1 MWKVLA
7 KYGVPQVMINLLRSL
22 HEGMVGQVMVGGER
36 TPQISVNN
44 GLRQGCTLAP
54 TLFNLFFNLVI
65 EQWREQCQALGVEV
79 LYKCS
84 GRLVG
89 ARTRSPAQTIVSE
102 LLFADDACAI
112 TTSRADMEQAVE
124 VLLRVTSQWGLT
136 VSVPKTKLMVVGE
149 GLQEDDVTPISTDS
163 GVIDVVSDFKYL
175 GALVSSSGGIEGEAR
190 ERIGHSSRVF
200 GMLRKAV
207 FQDSDLSVSSKML
220 VYMSVVLGVLLYGSE
235 TWAIKSRTMH
245 KLEAF
250 HNRCMQCILGI
261 TSEQQIQERITTVQ
275 LRRRFGLNCSLE
287 GIISKRRLRWL
298 GHVARMSEERIPK
311 QLLFGWLPKTRPTH
325 RPWLRWRDKVRQD
338 LRNCQITEGAWYQL
352 AQERD
357 HWRTQSQG
365 GIQVFI
371 TKQEKRH
378 QERHALRHHL
388 LTTTNSHLCQTCGR
402 SFLSSAGYKNHRC
415 VKQARPT
422 ALERNAFHQSCLQCQ
437 RKFRRPQDLSRH
449 KCGLGT

>member
-1 MWKVLA
+1 M
-7 KYGVPQVMINLLRSL
+7 
-22 HEGMVGQVMVGGER
+22 
-36 TPQISVNN
+36 
-44 GLRQGCTLAP
+44 
-54 TLFNLFFNLVI
+54 
-65 EQWREQCQALGVEV
+65 

-89 ARTRSPAQTIVSE
+89 ARTRSPAHTIVSE
-102 LLFADDACAI
+102 LMFADDACAV
-112 TTSRADMEQAVE
+112 TTSRAGMEQAVE

-175 GALVSSSGGIEGEAR
+175 GALVSSSGGIEGEVR

-207 FQDSDLSVSSKML
+207 FQDSDLSVSSKRL

-250 HNRCMQCILGI
+250 HNRCMRCILGI

-275 LRRRFGLNCSLE
+275 LRRRFGLHCSLE
-287 GIISKRRLRWL
+287 GIILKRRLRWL

-311 QLLFGWLPKTRPTH
+311 QLLFGWLPKTRPTYTRSTAEVERQGQT
-325 RPWLRWRDKVRQD
+325 RPKKWSY
-338 LRNCQITEGAWYQL
+338 C
-352 AQERD
+352 
-357 HWRTQSQG
+357 
-365 GIQVFI
+365 
-371 TKQEKRH
+371 
-378 QERHALRHHL
+378 
-388 LTTTNSHLCQTCGR
+388 
-402 SFLSSAGYKNHRC
+402 
-415 VKQARPT
+415 
-422 ALERNAFHQSCLQCQ
+422 
-437 RKFRRPQDLSRH
+437 
-449 KCGLGT
+449 

>member
-89 ARTRSPAQTIVSE
+89 ARTRSPAHTIVSE

-175 GALVSSSGGIEGEAR
+175 GALVSSS
-190 ERIGHSSRVF
+190 
-200 GMLRKAV
+200 
-207 FQDSDLSVSSKML
+207 
-220 VYMSVVLGVLLYGSE
+220 
-235 TWAIKSRTMH
+235 
-245 KLEAF
+245 
-250 HNRCMQCILGI
+250 
-261 TSEQQIQERITTVQ
+261 
-275 LRRRFGLNCSLE
+275 
-287 GIISKRRLRWL
+287 
-298 GHVARMSEERIPK
+298 
-311 QLLFGWLPKTRPTH
+311 
-325 RPWLRWRDKVRQD
+325 
-338 LRNCQITEGAWYQL
+338 
-352 AQERD
+352 
-357 HWRTQSQG
+357 
-365 GIQVFI
+365 
-371 TKQEKRH
+371 
-378 QERHALRHHL
+378 
-388 LTTTNSHLCQTCGR
+388 
-402 SFLSSAGYKNHRC
+402 
-415 VKQARPT
+415 
-422 ALERNAFHQSCLQCQ
+422 
-437 RKFRRPQDLSRH
+437 
-449 KCGLGT
+449 